1 MLRMRGYKRVKIEED
16 NSNNNNNSFLENKSV
31 LLDFLFDKNFLKY
44 FIIIVG
50 LVIFFSFLSFYLI
63 YQKSS
68 NNNEIIEEKDITEIK
83 STNDKILNLKE
94 KSEMLTKKIQK
105 YEKTL
110 RKITTEE
117 IDDFRKINTLG
128 ILNDLTKYKRTETPD
143 ISIVTTMR
151 NQAHCIH
158 KAIRS
163 VQNQS
168 LKNIEM
174 IIVDDCSLDNSTE
187 VVEQFMK
194 EDDRIILVKHNINEG
209 IMITR
214 NEAIHMA
221 KGKYISV
228 LDADDTFI
236 HKDILNYS
244 LHVANMADLDIVEFY
259 SSLYSKHKFQG
270 YFHFHRN
277 HSVIFQPELKT
288 KFYEFNDE
296 AKFRPIKCRTVW
308 GKIVKNEIFQKTLEN
323 IPDKYLY
330 DYILGFE
337 DTMITV
343 SLYQVAQSYYLLNQP
358 GYYYSLDEKKNRF
371 PHLPNKKCKEKE
383 GVVKGIDHIKFLQFL
398 VDKLDDNKFGKQV
411 LFHEIKAINNYD
423 YSNFKKTI
431 THHFDWAYNIFDLLL
446 NSEDI
451 TEKQKEYLQK
461 IKDEI
466 KENENNQK
474 L

>member
-63 YQKSS
+63 YQKNS
-68 NNNEIIEEKDITEIK
+68 NNDEIIEEKDITEIK
-83 STNDKILNLKE
+83 STNDKILNLNE
-94 KSEMLTKKIQK
+94 KSKMLTKKIQK

-117 IDDFRKINTLG
+117 IDDFRKINSLG
-128 ILNDLTKYKRTETPD
+128 ILNDLTKFKRTETPD

-209 IMITR
+209 IMKTR

-259 SSLYSKHKFQG
+259 SSLYSNHKFKG
-270 YFHFHRN
+270 YFHFHKN

-288 KFYEFNDE
+288 KFYEFIEE

-358 GYYYSLDEKKNRF
+358 GYYYSLDEKK
-371 PHLPNKKCKEKE
+371 
-383 GVVKGIDHIKFLQFL
+383 IDFLFYQIKNA
-398 VDKLDDNKFGKQV
+398 K
-411 LFHEIKAINNYD
+411 
-423 YSNFKKTI
+423 KKTELLKVLI
-431 THHFDWAYNIFDLLL
+431 ILNFYNF
-446 NSEDI
+446 
-451 TEKQKEYLQK
+451 
-461 IKDEI
+461 
-466 KENENNQK
+466 
-474 L
+474 